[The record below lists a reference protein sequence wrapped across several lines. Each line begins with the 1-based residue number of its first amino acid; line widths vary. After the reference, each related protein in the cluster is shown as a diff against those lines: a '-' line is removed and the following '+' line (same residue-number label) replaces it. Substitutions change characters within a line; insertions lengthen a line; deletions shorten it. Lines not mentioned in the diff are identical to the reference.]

1 MNKSQA
7 LERLMELR
15 EDMDD
20 AIREASDIIRQEFN
34 GEYASANSYW
44 IAHIKSA
51 LGDENYPTYSPT
63 MSSTLNRIEEEVYE
77 EDEDYI
83 D

>member
-7 LERLMELR
+7 FERLMELR

-34 GEYASANSYW
+34 SEYASANSYW

-63 MSSTLNRIEEEVYE
+63 MTSTLVNIEEDTYE
-77 EDEDYI
+77 EEECED
-83 D
+83 